1 MVRKARGRDGSCF
14 EYIQNIY
21 MKCEELGIKDEYVQ
35 KMWEVLNYD
44 VPTPEEV

>member
-1 MVRKARGRDGSCF
+1 
-14 EYIQNIY
+14 